1 MRHVTKAGMSGLF
14 ILAVA
19 ASPGWAAGIL
29 TPKGSPNAPI
39 QIRSHDVNVVINNGF
54 ARTEVI
60 QTFYNPNDADLEAIY
75 SFPVPKTASLSE
87 VTIYIGEKEIHGE
100 VLEKLQARQVYEQE
114 KCRGNEAGL
123 AEKNS
128 YLDYQFAVS
137 PVRARSETR
146 LRFVYYQP
154 LEIDTG
160 VGRYLYPVEEGG
172 TDEVAP
178 MFWVPNRKVEGTFS
192 VNLELKSAWPV
203 ADVRVPGT
211 GANVRK
217 IDEGHYKV
225 RLEAQNASLSKD
237 FVFYYRLQ
245 DNLPGR
251 VELMAYRDD
260 ETKPGTF
267 MMVVT
272 PGLDLKPLVNGAD
285 YTFVLDVSGSMAGKI
300 QSLAKGVVKALGE
313 FRPLDR
319 FRIITFETR
328 ATELTNGWQA
338 ATPENVRQAIRSVQQ
353 LTTLGSTNLYDGV
366 AMALKGLDADRA
378 TSIVLVTDAVTNT
391 GVVAPDAFHK
401 LMKQYDVRVF
411 GFLMGNSGNWPL
423 MRTICGATGG
433 FYAGVSNSDDIVGQ
447 ILLAKSK
454 ITNECLHDASFK
466 IRGVKV
472 FDGTDELLGKVYRG
486 QQLVIFGRY
495 DKGGQAT
502 VELKASLTGE
512 DKTYATTFDFP
523 DLDRDNPEIERLW
536 AMNRIEDLEQKMN
549 SGLMPEKEG
558 EMAIQGLGVDYQL
571 VTDYTSMV
579 VLSDAV
585 FSERGIRRMNQ
596 ERVARENQAQATR
609 AAQPARNHRVDQKR
623 PAFNHRA
630 PSLGGGGGGGGG
642 GAIDPIT
649 GGVAVGLALLAVVAR
664 RRRGQREGE
673 GR

>member
-1 MRHVTKAGMSGLF
+1 MKRTTIAGASGL
-14 ILAVA
+14 IVLAMV
-19 ASPGWAAGIL
+19 ASPCRAAGIL
-29 TPKGSPNAPI
+29 TPKRSPNAPI
-39 QIRSHDVNVVINNGF
+39 KIQSHDVNVIINNGF
-54 ARTEVI
+54 AKTEVI
-60 QTFYNPNDADLEAIY
+60 QTFYNPNDTDLEAIY

-87 VTIYIGEKEIHGE
+87 ITVYIGEKEIHGE

-114 KCRGNEAGL
+114 KCKGNEAGL

-137 PVRARSETR
+137 PVRAKSETR
-146 LRFVYYQP
+146 LRFVYYQS
-154 LEIDTG
+154 LEVDTG

-172 TDEVAP
+172 TDEVTP
-178 MFWVPNRKVEGTFS
+178 MFWVPNRKVEGTLS

-211 GANVRK
+211 GANVQK
-217 IDEGHYKV
+217 VGEGHY
-225 RLEAQNASLSKD
+225 RATLEAQNANLSED

-251 VELMAYRDD
+251 IELMAFRDD
-260 ETKPGTF
+260 EAKPGTF

-272 PGLDLKPLVNGAD
+272 PGLDLKPLTNGAD
-285 YTFVLDVSGSMAGKI
+285 YTFVLDISGSMAGKI
-300 QSLAKGVVKALGE
+300 QMLAKGVVKALGE
-313 FRPLDR
+313 LRPLDR

-328 ATELTNGWQA
+328 AAELTNGWLA
-338 ATPENVRQAIRSVQQ
+338 ATPENVRTAIQRVEQ
-353 LTTLGSTNLYDGV
+353 LTTLGSTNMYAGV
-366 AMALKGLDADRA
+366 SMALKGLDADRA
-378 TSIVLVTDAVTNT
+378 TSVVLVTDAVTNT

-401 LMKQYDVRVF
+401 LMKKYDVRVF

-454 ITNECLHDASFK
+454 ITNECLHDASLR

-472 FDGTDELLGKVYRG
+472 SDGTDEFLGKVYRG

-495 DKGGQAT
+495 DKGGEAA
-502 VELKASLTGE
+502 VELTARLTGE
-512 DKTYATTFDFP
+512 DKTYTTTFDFP
-523 DLDRDNPEIERLW
+523 DIDTDNPEIERLW
-536 AMNRIEDLEQKMN
+536 AMNRIEDAEQKMN
-549 SGLMPEKEG
+549 SGMMPQKEG
-558 EMAIQGLGVDYQL
+558 EMAIMGLGVDYQL

-585 FSERGIRRMNQ
+585 FLERGIQRMNQ
-596 ERVARENQAQATR
+596 ERVARENQAQAAR
-609 AAQPARNHRVDQKR
+609 ATQPARNYRVDKKK
-623 PAFNHRA
+623 PAFSLPT
-630 PSLGGGGGGGGG
+630 PSLGG

-649 GGVAVGLALLAVVAR
+649 GGIAVGLGLLAVAAR

-673 GR
+673 GQ